1 MLHRLHMLPTLIA
14 AFLLLAVTLPQIAC
28 SGVDTEAREARENG
42 ATKDPGE
49 EGEDEDTTVP
59 VQVATLSLGAIE
71 AKLRLSTNL
80 EAENEVQVLA
90 EASRQ
95 VRKLLVEEGD
105 VVRRGQLLVNL
116 QDDEQRT
123 TLAKVESELRKVR
136 REYERQQRL
145 YAQGFLSEEDLSNA
159 TYQIEQLEL
168 REEESRRQLSYTEVR
183 APIAGTVTQRRVSL
197 GDYVTPNQPLFDLVD
212 FGSIVARVFVPEKE
226 LVHLQSGQEA
236 RISAPS
242 LGEEVY
248 HGKIDRI
255 APIVD
260 PQTGTVK
267 VTVSLPDNRDG
278 ASQKATGTALRP
290 GLYVD
295 VELVTAV
302 HPDALL
308 IPKRALVYDQDQVFI
323 YRLMNNES
331 VERLAL
337 RVLLEEKDFVEAE
350 GKVKLGDQVIVAG
363 QAGLKDGAEVR
374 LVGPLAGARESLA
387 EAVPEDKAARK
398 EEARTE
404 EARTE
409 ETP

>member
-1 MLHRLHMLPTLIA
+1 MPHRFQMLSPFIA

-28 SGVDTEAREARENG
+28 SGADTQAREAQEADGSNSS
-42 ATKDPGE
+42 
-49 EGEDEDTTVP
+49 GEDEDTTVP
-59 VQVATLSLGAIE
+59 VQVATLDRGPIE

-95 VRKLLVEEGD
+95 VRRLLVEEGD

-116 QDDEQRT
+116 QDDQQRT
-123 TLAKVESELRKVR
+123 TLAKVESELRKVN
-136 REYERQQRL
+136 REYERQKRL
-145 YAQGFLSEEDLSNA
+145 HAQGFLSEEDLSNA

-168 REEESRRQLSYTEVR
+168 RLEESRRELSYTEVK
-183 APIAGTVTQRRVSL
+183 APISGTVTQRRVSL
-197 GDYVTPNQPLFDLVD
+197 GDFVTPNQPLFDIVD

-226 LVHLQSGQEA
+226 LVHLQAGQEA

-242 LGEEVY
+242 LGEGIY
-248 HGKIDRI
+248 SGRIDRI

-267 VTVSLPDNRDG
+267 VTVALPDDREG
-278 ASQKATGTALRP
+278 ASQRATGAALRP

-302 HPDALL
+302 HPEALL

-323 YRLMNNES
+323 YRLVENDK

-337 RVLLEEKDFVEAE
+337 RILLEEKEFVEAE
-350 GKVKLGDQVIVAG
+350 GKVELGDQVIVAG

-374 LVGPLAGARESLA
+374 LVGPLAQGRESLTQA
-387 EAVPEDKAARK
+387 QPGDLTAN
-398 EEARTE
+398 TE
-404 EARTE
+404 EM
-409 ETP
+409 P